1 MRRSH
6 DSPWHDVT
14 VSGIPPLPVVSTSPT
29 LTALLLKKEKTQ
41 KALERCKKSIS
52 SLEAYL
58 RTLNVERVDVSQ
70 IGNVM
75 ESYNIE
81 GEKLDF
87 RVLQLEKELETIQGE
102 INVEKRKLKGFVGNV
117 GLRAA
122 ISVFAESEG
131 QVEIVLIYGER
142 LLSFETRIH
151 S

>member
-1 MRRSH
+1 
-6 DSPWHDVT
+6 
-14 VSGIPPLPVVSTSPT
+14 
-29 LTALLLKKEKTQ
+29 
-41 KALERCKKSIS
+41 
-52 SLEAYL
+52 
-58 RTLNVERVDVSQ
+58 
-70 IGNVM
+70 M

-81 GEKLDF
+81 GEILDF